1 MNTDV
6 ADAGGRT
13 SRWKIRGLGLN
24 SAPRLNGESIN
35 VSSHLVRCRPTT
47 PPPFSLTA
55 VTMLSAVLFDNHGRY
70 HVHLLAPGLTDHRR
84 EGGGNATKEKRFLFF
99 LLLMS
104 SAGRYFSH
112 ARIDPLTDAETKE
125 IDSGRC
131 EMSGISS
138 GRGSRQGAAAD
149 SYRNVPQVSTR
160 EISMELFQNEKH
172 REPERVG
179 E

>member
-1 MNTDV
+1 MPVLPLSEENF
-6 ADAGGRT
+6 DASSNP
-13 SRWKIRGLGLN
+13 SRK
-24 SAPRLNGESIN
+24 S
-35 VSSHLVRCRPTT
+35 TT
-47 PPPFSLTA
+47 
-55 VTMLSAVLFDNHGRY
+55 
-70 HVHLLAPGLTDHRR
+70 
-84 EGGGNATKEKRFLFF
+84 
-99 LLLMS
+99 
-104 SAGRYFSH
+104 SAGFENTETGSIP
-112 ARIDPLTDAETKE
+112 ASSDAETKE

-160 EISMELFQNEKH
+160 EISMEMFQNEKH

>member
-1 MNTDV
+1 MPVYSNVTIKRSTTTNRPNTLHAGELAYSYPSNTLFIGTANGDGVLTV
-6 ADAGGRT
+6 A
-13 SRWKIRGLGLN
+13 GLN
-24 SAPRLNGESIN
+24 VYNN
-35 VSSHLVRCRPTT
+35 V
-47 PPPFSLTA
+47 
-55 VTMLSAVLFDNHGRY
+55 
-70 HVHLLAPGLTDHRR
+70 
-84 EGGGNATKEKRFLFF
+84 GGQY
-99 LLLMS
+99 S
-104 SAGRYFSH
+104 SAETSMEY
-112 ARIDPLTDAETKE
+112 TDAETKE

-160 EISMELFQNEKH
+160 EISMEMFQNEKH

>member
-1 MNTDV
+1 MQTHNTP
-6 ADAGGRT
+6 A
-13 SRWKIRGLGLN
+13 I
-24 SAPRLNGESIN
+24 
-35 VSSHLVRCRPTT
+35 
-47 PPPFSLTA
+47 F
-55 VTMLSAVLFDNHGRY
+55 FDGRY
-70 HVHLLAPGLTDHRR
+70 DAVGRFVRQSRPISRAFAGPRADGSSER
-84 EGGGNATKEKRFLFF
+84 GGGATKEKRFLFF
-99 LLLMS
+99 SLLMS
-104 SAGRYFSH
+104 SAGQYFSH

-160 EISMELFQNEKH
+160 EISMEMFQNEKH